1 MIPVLLAGAVA
12 GAVAAKKWPEQ
23 TRKTLDILRAT
34 GAEAAIMTVA
44 MTNLPKGQLKA
55 LLTGLPRLAGKE
67 S

>member
-23 TRKTLDILRAT
+23 TRKTLEVLRTT
-34 GAEAAIMTVA
+34 GAEAAIMTIA
-44 MTNLPKGQLKA
+44 MASLPKGQLKG
-55 LLTGLPRLAGKE
+55 LLAGFPRLRGKE